1 MLDQLPQRIHAMIIQ
16 RLHDVLFPTIC
27 AHYEIDDETAL
38 RMESASPFLVR
49 YQANKSSGGMRKHKD
64 NAHIS
69 YIINLSKR
77 ERFTGGGTHIYA
89 LNRTITSDQG
99 QAVVFP
105 SQVLHSGVGITRG
118 ERYILSGF
126 ASLTK
131 EYILQKRLLS
141 YSTSFTAF

>member
-1 MLDQLPQRIHAMIIQ
+1 MMIATNKQVRQCSMARLLQLLRFRPRTA
-16 RLHDVLFPTIC
+16 LPAL
-27 AHYEIDDETAL
+27 TAL
-38 RMESASPFLVR
+38 RMESQSPFLVR

-77 ERFTGGGTHIYA
+77 GSFAGGGTHIYA
-89 LNRTITSDQG
+89 LNRTIGSGQG
-99 QAVVFP
+99 QSVVFP

-131 EYILQKRLLS
+131 EYIVQKRLLS
-141 YSTSFTAF
+141 YGTSFMAF